1 VTEAGVSELRVRRL
15 CAVSFLVDLA
25 HYLVFGAIPFQA
37 MRLGADAIALGLVPA
52 LYAVTYVVASMASG
66 HLSDR
71 MSRLAL
77 VRAGIVL
84 CAIATLA
91 IAATDRLGVLL
102 ALVPV
107 TGLALGLFWSPV
119 QAAVSD
125 AASTRGLSGALGAFN
140 VAWSAGKGLGFLLAG
155 VITQSAR
162 AEIAVAAGV
171 VPLLLSLAILP
182 RGPEPRASAV
192 PLQTPP
198 VPWKLVLLAWLGN
211 ALAYGVSGTLNVHA
225 PALLVDRGEG
235 ALSFGV
241 FLGVVFAV
249 QTVAFAWT
257 IRRVPSM
264 GSLAGAHAATIA
276 ALAIFLAVPGPVG
289 TLASAL
295 PLGFGLALA
304 YQASL
309 YASLHRDMRRGSAAG
324 IHESVL
330 AIGSSIVPLA
340 GGALAASSGSL
351 TAPFIVCLVLLAAA
365 FVASA
370 AARAS
375 GSQRAAGI
383 AKDRNPVK
391 SDFGETGSSC

>member
-1 VTEAGVSELRVRRL
+1 MTEAGESKSRLRRL

-37 MRLGADAIALGLVPA
+37 IRLGADPFALGLVPA
-52 LYAVTYVVASMASG
+52 LYAVTYVIASMAAG
-66 HLSDR
+66 RLSDR

-77 VRAGIVL
+77 VRAGVVL
-84 CAIATLA
+84 CAIASVA

-102 ALVPV
+102 ALVPLA
-107 TGLALGLFWSPV
+107 GLALGLFWSPV

-125 AASTRGLSGALGAFN
+125 AATARGLSGALGAFN
-140 VAWSAGKGLGFLLAG
+140 VSWSAGKGLGFLLAG
-155 VITQSAR
+155 VITQSTR

-171 VPLLLSLAILP
+171 VPLLVSLAILP
-182 RGPEPRASAV
+182 RGPEPHARAAPSDAPAV
-192 PLQTPP
+192 P
-198 VPWKLVLLAWLGN
+198 WRFVLLAWLGN

-225 PALLVDRGEG
+225 PAFLVARGEG
-235 ALSFGV
+235 ALGFGV

-249 QTVAFAWT
+249 QTATFAWT
-257 IRRVPSM
+257 IRRVPST
-264 GSLAGAHAATIA
+264 GTLAGAHAAGIV

-289 TLASAL
+289 ALASAL

-309 YASLHRDMRRGSAAG
+309 YASLHREMGRGSAAG

-330 AIGSSIVPLA
+330 AIGSSIVPLL
-340 GGALAASSGSL
+340 GGAIAASSGSL
-351 TAPFIVCLVLLAAA
+351 AAPFIVCLALLAAA
-365 FVASA
+365 LAASA

-375 GSQRAAGI
+375 GSKRPAGI
-383 AKDRNPVK
+383 AKERNPSK
-391 SDFGETGSSC
+391 SDFGESGSSC